1 MNISINADVHVPK
14 AEAFPIYTIEHVKLT
29 QENLDNFLDE
39 FFPERTAVATSE
51 ITQLPTK
58 ENYQR
63 LIDEREEWI
72 ATKENHPNERGPSSH
87 EMWQQEIDFYK
98 EQLKDAP
105 DVNLEIPE
113 YDITKFST
121 IPLLEVFWMRSLPQR
136 SCSSNRKRARSA
148 QRPTIQSLSNTIS

>member
-1 MNISINADVHVPK
+1 MDSH
-14 AEAFPIYTIEHVKLT
+14 
-29 QENLDNFLDE
+29 
-39 FFPERTAVATSE
+39 
-51 ITQLPTK
+51 
-58 ENYQR
+58 
-63 LIDEREEWI
+63 
-72 ATKENHPNERGPSSH
+72 KENHPNERGPSSH

-113 YDITKFST
+113 YDITKFPPYHYWKSSG
-121 IPLLEVFWMRSLPQR
+121 MRSLPQR